1 MIQESNAS
9 MNDISQTFHRTFTFF
24 PARFSAGGKI
34 LSPVQ
39 TLLSLIFIH
48 DIFDLWNNYMGL
60 DLRNAG
66 SFYQGNI

>member
-9 MNDISQTFHRTFTFF
+9 MKYISQNLHIF
-24 PARFSAGGKI
+24 PARFSAGGKNP
-34 LSPVQ
+34 LPVQ

>member
-9 MNDISQTFHRTFTFF
+9 MNDISQNLHIF
-24 PARFSAGGKI
+24 PARFSAGGKNP
-34 LSPVQ
+34 LPAQ